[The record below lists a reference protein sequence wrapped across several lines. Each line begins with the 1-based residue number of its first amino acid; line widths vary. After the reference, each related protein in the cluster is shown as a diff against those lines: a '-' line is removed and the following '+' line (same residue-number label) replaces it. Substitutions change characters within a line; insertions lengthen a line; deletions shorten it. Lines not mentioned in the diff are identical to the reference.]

1 MNGELTIKNKKIQ
14 NPVSLFQP
22 DEKTKEVTAMVMK
35 DFWFA
40 SEAQSRTRTEFNN
53 RSLIQEINL
62 NQKAFNSYIAP
73 RSSDPDEEWR
83 AQTVRPV
90 TRNKLISIAAHV
102 TTAILY
108 PNVFAQNPN
117 DEEDKEAAQ
126 VMRDLIEFNINNSNY
141 SKSFL
146 EAVIT
151 ALVDPAVIMQ
161 AEWLEVYRDIKTKKN
176 ENGTWDTKKIIDEV
190 LSGFAAHVV
199 PTQELLIANFFEKDI
214 QKQRFLIRN
223 RMVDYKEAEQK
234 YGKSENFKYVKP
246 GVKAVYSEINKT
258 FYDVPDDQ
266 LKTYLVY
273 ETTYYNRTLDL
284 QICFIN
290 GILVT
295 DPEQPNPRED
305 KLYPFAKSG
314 YEPLNSG
321 KFFYYKSAANKLS
334 SDQEIVDVLY
344 NMVLDGTYLQL
355 MPPLALYGSE
365 DVNSSVIMPGM
376 VTSFRDPNTKLE
388 NIGPRSD
395 LRAGLEAIGL
405 VERSLSE
412 SSQDSLMSGIASTG
426 GRDVTAREAILLQ
439 QNAKTALGLFGK
451 MIAFLVE
458 DFGKLMIGDILQYM
472 TVGEVDEIS
481 GDIAYKSFLVPD
493 KMESGK
499 KVTRKIKFDS
509 GMLGSEDYS
518 EEDVKEKSYDTLEEE
533 GGLESDIRIWK
544 VNPELFRN
552 IKYKCTV
559 SADEL
564 TPKSKAI
571 EKALNLEAYDRLIQN
586 PTVDQEAVTRDFVLD
601 IYRPGETDKY
611 IKKQQYAPSGNMLP
625 GSGGANNAMQQK
637 GVNTSLLSQITG
649 SNSLGN
655 AINSDMTQ

>member
-611 IKKQQYAPSGNMLP
+611 IKKQQYAPSGNMLS